1 MRKLRKKTFKRE
13 KKRRSKLSGKC
24 LLLAST
30 STSTFHR
37 FLSFLRLRAKITS
50 RAWRKIKQEND
61 AVWFFNSGWGSVKS
75 FEIEKKKT
83 ASLRIWYYYYTP
95 LWERNFSVVSLLQ
108 VFLSLFSF
116 FLVDRFVAW
125 RNVSY
130 FFFFLLL
137 RVTKTLTNKS
147 RNDTQPNWLS
157 ARLSD
162 ARIYLLEWQGKRK
175 DLERERKKKVRPH

>member
-1 MRKLRKKTFKRE
+1 MSSPCFNLDFNIPSLPLLFKIAGKDYVSCVEENKTRKW
-13 KKRRSKLSGKC
+13 RSVV
-24 LLLAST
+24 
-30 STSTFHR
+30 FQ
-37 FLSFLRLRAKITS
+37 FRLGVSEI
-50 RAWRKIKQEND
+50 
-61 AVWFFNSGWGSVKS
+61 VWNWK
-75 FEIEKKKT
+75 KKKT